1 MSSSSFSNDW
11 PIDPAD
17 LHILREL
24 LKRKRDLAQQP
35 VMAERRALWTR
46 HAALDSQRPMIL
58 IETGG
63 VLDEVVPLSALQCQ
77 ANWARAMERAL
88 REEIFRAQEI
98 RDDYVVEPWL
108 EYQWEVN
115 GGDYGVTTVKQ
126 RGENAGK
133 LASYHWEAPIK
144 DLDQDFDRLHFRRLS
159 VNRERTLAWKAL
171 LEEHFADILPVRRR
185 GSYWWTSG
193 LTWTAI
199 DLIGLEGFMLA
210 MVDNPAGLHRL
221 MAFLRD
227 DFLQAMDWFE
237 KEELLSLN
245 NENDYVGSGTLGYSA
260 ELPKEKAGTN
270 EAAPQ
275 SKAAP
280 QSRAAPQGEAAQG
293 DQGARLADLWGLS
306 ESQETVGVS
315 PKMFEEFVF
324 QYQVPITQ
332 RFGFVYY
339 GCCEPIH
346 QRIHII
352 QRLPNLRR
360 VSVSPW
366 CNQEKMVNILG
377 DGVIHCCKPNPAMI
391 STDVFDE
398 DAIRANLRATL
409 QVCQEVPL
417 ELVMKDV
424 HTVNDQP
431 ARMGRW
437 VQIAREVCAEFGFES
452 Q

>member
-280 QSRAAPQGEAAQG
+280 QGKAAQD
-293 DQGARLADLWGLS
+293 DQGARLADLWGFGVAQELS
-306 ESQETVGVS
+306 EVG
-315 PKMFEEFVF
+315 PRQHEEFVLN
-324 QYQVPITQ
+324 YQLRLLEQ
-332 RFGFVYY
+332 CGLNAY
-339 GCCEPIH
+339 GCCEPLTH
-346 QRIHII
+346 KFDMLTKRVPQ
-352 QRLPNLRR
+352 LRR
-360 VSVSPW
+360 ISISPW
-366 CNQEKMVNILG
+366 CNFEKALEKLGSHYVLSWKPDPTLLTQNFQPEACRSFIRRRMEAARGCTIEMVLK
-377 DGVIHCCKPNPAMI
+377 D
-391 STDVFDE
+391 
-398 DAIRANLRATL
+398 TL
-409 QVCQEVPL
+409 TL
-417 ELVMKDV
+417 ENEPVRLE
-424 HTVNDQP
+424 Q
-431 ARMGRW
+431 W
-437 VQIAREVCAEFGFES
+437 CQIAREEVEK
-452 Q
+452 